1 MKIGIDIGGSH
12 IGIGL
17 IDDKGIIIDK
27 EERYII
33 NSSEKNTQLEIKQEN
48 LKQEL
53 EEFIINKINQYK
65 QTIKIESIGIAVPGT
80 VDKTTIIR
88 AVNLKLENYNISKII
103 EEKTNIKVHLR
114 NDAKCS
120 ALAEL
125 RYGNLKGYENGMF
138 LCIGTGIG
146 GAIVYNGKVLEAQ
159 NVPGYEF
166 SHMIIQKNGIQC
178 NCGKRGCF
186 EAYSSIKRFKEKIAK
201 EFCLD
206 NLNNNYIKDFIINN
220 LNDVRLRYFIS
231 QYIENLAIGISNL
244 INIFEPEII
253 VFGGGFVDYSDILLE
268 PLKQQ
273 ILTTNLLFNKRD
285 DIILKLAKLGNDAG
299 IIGAS
304 LNDKTP
310 IFNE

>member
-17 IDDKGIIIDK
+17 VDEKGIIVDK
-27 EERYII
+27 EEKII
-33 NSSEKNTQLEIKQEN
+33 IKGDLKQDAIHKEN
-48 LKQEL
+48 LKEEL
-53 EEFIINKINQYK
+53 ENFIIEKINIFKENNKIEN
-65 QTIKIESIGIAVPGT
+65 IGIAVPGT
-80 VDKTTIIR
+80 VNKTTIIR
-88 AVNLKLENYNISKII
+88 AVNLEIDNYNIGRII

-125 RYGNLKGYENGMF
+125 KYGNLKGYENGLF
-138 LCIGTGIG
+138 LCIGTGVG
-146 GAIVYNGKVLEAQ
+146 GAVIYNGSILEAKK
-159 NVPGYEF
+159 VPGYEF
-166 SHMIIQKNGIQC
+166 SHMVIQKNGNLC
-178 NCGKRGCF
+178 SCGKRGCF
-186 EAYSSIKRFKEKIAK
+186 ETYASIKRLKEKIAK
-201 EFCLD
+201 EFCIHNLD
-206 NLNNNYIKDFIINN
+206 NDFIKEFIIKNWNDIRLKYLIN
-220 LNDVRLRYFIS
+220 
-231 QYIENLAIGISNL
+231 QYIENLAIGVSNL

-253 VFGGGFVDYSDILLE
+253 VFGGGFVDYSEIFLE
-268 PLKQQ
+268 PLKQK
-273 ILTTNLLFNKRD
+273 ILTTNLLFNERN